1 MKRTKLRTI
10 MKTKNSDEAHQ
21 TKDDYED
28 EE

>member
-10 MKTKNSDEAHQ
+10 MKTKNSDEAHWAR
-21 TKDDYED
+21 DDYED